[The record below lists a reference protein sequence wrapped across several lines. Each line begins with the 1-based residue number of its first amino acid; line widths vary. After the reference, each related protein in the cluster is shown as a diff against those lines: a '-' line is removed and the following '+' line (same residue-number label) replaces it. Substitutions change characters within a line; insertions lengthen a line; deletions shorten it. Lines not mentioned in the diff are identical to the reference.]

1 MKRARM
7 QNRMRLLTPIGEL
20 PEPNEDLRLILEENR
35 DADQTVV
42 IKKIDEWNKLTT
54 KRFKE
59 VERTEKT
66 YNLTP

>member
-1 MKRARM
+1 M